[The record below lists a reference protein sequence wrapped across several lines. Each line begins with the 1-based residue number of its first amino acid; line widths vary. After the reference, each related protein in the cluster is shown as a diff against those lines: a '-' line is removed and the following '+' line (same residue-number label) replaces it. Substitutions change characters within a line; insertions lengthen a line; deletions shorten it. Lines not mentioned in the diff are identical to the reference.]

1 MNCWN
6 ISVIAGSII
15 AVGETTATTAKKIE
29 ATYLRR
35 LGQIA
40 GYLKIDLWQPI
51 LTRSI
56 GVADMCMAA
65 AAAQPLNIL
74 SKWY

>member
-6 ISVIAGSII
+6 ISVIAAGII
-15 AVGETTATTAKKIE
+15 AVGEATTTTTINIE

-56 GVADMCMAA
+56 GVADMCVAA
-65 AAAQPLNIL
+65 AAAQPLNVL
-74 SKWY
+74 GKWN